1 MPYITKGRVPPQGED
16 DESDFDPYEGTT
28 KPDYDRPS
36 NLLNLNHRNHPA
48 SSGKGLGGGGSRR
61 RSYRKSRKVRKSKV
75 RVRLSKYRKH
85 RHYRRS
91 RRH

>member
-1 MPYITKGRVPPQGED
+1 MSYITKGRVPQLEHD
-16 DESDFDPYEGTT
+16 DSDFDPDEGII
-28 KPDYDRPS
+28 KPDYGRPP
-36 NLLNLNHRNHPA
+36 NLLNRNHGNHPA

-85 RHYRRS
+85 RHSRRS